1 MMTTATLCPRCSTNL
16 IMSAYQEPYCAV
28 CGWAD
33 YTAEASEVR
42 RSGTRNRSGGERGY
56 SVPYRGDEPTLV
68 GLMVT
73 VSLRVSARIAPLC
86 PWCHEGMVSRGQ
98 GHARKGK
105 ANKAQSAYHCV
116 VWRHAIV
123 LYKNALGEATSWA

>member
-1 MMTTATLCPRCSTNL
+1 MTTTTLPACSKCGIGIMVPDEDGTRC
-16 IMSAYQEPYCAV
+16 MS
-28 CGWAD
+28 CGRHI
-33 YTAEASEVR
+33 YHEASEVR

-56 SVPYRGDEPTLV
+56 SVPYRGDEASLV

-86 PWCHEGMVSRGQ
+86 PWCNEGMVSRGQ

-105 ANKAQSAYHCV
+105 ANKAQSVYHCV